1 MVKVLEKY
9 KNYLSLRQFVE
20 NIHTKNEKVMASTNI
35 DWDIVIEPK
44 GSLLRLNIKEIWQYR
59 DLLEMYI
66 KRDIVTFY
74 KQTILGPI
82 WFFIQPIFTTIIFMF
97 VFGGLAGIST
107 DGIPQALFYLSGITL
122 WNYFS
127 ESLTKTSD
135 TFFTNQAI
143 FGKVY
148 FPRLIAPLSVTISG
162 LIKMFIQFG
171 VFVIVYIYFA
181 VKGTQVTPNVYA
193 LLLPLLIIILAG
205 LSLGFGIIISS
216 MTTKYRDL
224 KFLIAFAVQLWM
236 YATPIIYPLSVM
248 EGSYKKYMWL
258 IQANPVTA
266 VMETFKYGFL
276 GQGTFSWLSLAYS
289 GLFAIV
295 ILFIGLIIF
304 NRVEKSFMDV
314 V

>member
-1 MVKVLEKY
+1 MPESNKPLI
-9 KNYLSLRQFVE
+9 L
-20 NIHTKNEKVMASTNI
+20 T
-35 DWDIVIEPK
+35 IEPRA
-44 GSLLRLNIKEIWQYR
+44 RLFHLNLKELWQYK
-59 DLLEMYI
+59 DLLEMYV
-66 KRDIVTFY
+66 KRDIVTLY

-107 DGIPQALFYLSGITL
+107 DGIPQALFYLAGITI

-135 TFFTNQAI
+135 TFIANQAV

-171 VFVIVYIYFA
+171 VFVVVYIYFV
-181 VKGTQVTPNVYA
+181 VKGTDVAPNVYA
-193 LLLPLLIIILAG
+193 LLFPLLIMILAG
-205 LSLGFGIIISS
+205 LALGFGIIISS

-224 KFLIAFAVQLWM
+224 KFLITFAIQLWM
-236 YATPIIYPLSVM
+236 YATPVIYPLSVM

-258 IQANPVTA
+258 IKANPLTS
-266 VMETFKYGFL
+266 VMESFKYGFL

-289 GLFAIV
+289 TLFTIV
-295 ILFIGLIIF
+295 ILLFGIVIF
-304 NRVEKSFMDV
+304 NRVERNFMDV
-314 V
+314 I

>member
-1 MVKVLEKY
+1 MPEQDK
-9 KNYLSLRQFVE
+9 R
-20 NIHTKNEKVMASTNI
+20 
-35 DWDIVIEPK
+35 IVQIIEPRSSYF
-44 GSLLRLNIKEIWQYR
+44 SLNLKEIWQYK

-135 TFFTNQAI
+135 TFLTNQAI

-162 LIKMFIQFG
+162 LIKMFIQFA
-171 VFVIVYIYFA
+171 VFILVYIYF
-181 VKGTQVTPNVYA
+181 VIKGTNVAPNAYA
-193 LLLPLLIIILAG
+193 LLFPLLIAILAA
-205 LSLGFGIIISS
+205 LALGFGIIISS

-224 KFLIAFAVQLWM
+224 KFLITFAIQLWM
-236 YATPIIYPLSVM
+236 YATP
-248 EGSYKKYMWL
+248 
-258 IQANPVTA
+258 
-266 VMETFKYGFL
+266 
-276 GQGTFSWLSLAYS
+276 
-289 GLFAIV
+289 
-295 ILFIGLIIF
+295 LFIHYL
-304 NRVEKSFMDV
+304 
-314 V
+314 

>member
-1 MVKVLEKY
+1 MTPPEDWTLIIEPNGKL
-9 KNYLSLRQFVE
+9 LSL
-20 NIHTKNEKVMASTNI
+20 N
-35 DWDIVIEPK
+35 
-44 GSLLRLNIKEIWQYR
+44 LNEIWRYK

-74 KQTILGPI
+74 KQTILGPL
-82 WFFIQPIFTTIIFMF
+82 WFFIQPIFTTIVFMF
-97 VFGGLAGIST
+97 VFGGLAKIPT

-135 TFFTNQAI
+135 TFLTNQAI

-148 FPRLIAPLSVTISG
+148 FPRLIAPLSITITG

-171 VFVIVYIYFA
+171 LFAVLYIYFVA
-181 VKGTQVTPNVYA
+181 KGVPVRPNLYA
-193 LLLPLLIIILAG
+193 LLFPVLILILAG

-224 KFLIAFAVQLWM
+224 KFLITFAVQLWM
-236 YATPIIYPLSVM
+236 YATPVIYPLSVM

-258 IQANPVTA
+258 IQANPVTS
-266 VMETFKYGFL
+266 VMETFKFGFL
-276 GQGTFSWLSLAYS
+276 GQGTFTWLSLGYS
-289 GLFAIV
+289 ALFSV
-295 ILFIGLIIF
+295 LILLIGIIIF
-304 NRVEKSFMDV
+304 NKVERSFMDV
-314 V
+314 I

>member
-1 MVKVLEKY
+1 MASPEDWTLIIEPRGKL
-9 KNYLSLRQFVE
+9 LSL
-20 NIHTKNEKVMASTNI
+20 N
-35 DWDIVIEPK
+35 
-44 GSLLRLNIKEIWQYR
+44 LKEIWRYK

-82 WFFIQPIFTTIIFMF
+82 WFFIQPIFTTIVFMF
-97 VFGGLAGIST
+97 VFGGLAGIPT

-135 TFFTNQAI
+135 TFLTNQAI

-148 FPRLIAPLSVTISG
+148 FPRLIAPLSITITG

-171 VFVIVYIYFA
+171 LFAGLYIYF
-181 VKGTQVTPNVYA
+181 VIKGVPVRPNLYA
-193 LLLPLLIIILAG
+193 LLFPVLILILAG

-216 MTTKYRDL
+216 LTTKYRDL
-224 KFLIAFAVQLWM
+224 KFLITFAVQLWM
-236 YATPIIYPLSVM
+236 YATPVIYPLSVM

-258 IQANPVTA
+258 IQANPVTS
-266 VMETFKYGFL
+266 VMETFKFGFL
-276 GQGTFSWLSLAYS
+276 GQGTFTWLSLGYS
-289 GLFAIV
+289 ALFSAL
-295 ILFIGLIIF
+295 ILLIGIIIF
-304 NRVEKSFMDV
+304 NRVERSFMDV
-314 V
+314 I